1 MNDLDARATYDE
13 HDPGGMGDLIEGLP
27 AQVADAWDASASLDL
42 EGIAT
47 PAQVLVLGMGGSAIG
62 GDMLAAI
69 VAAQSPV
76 PVRVIRGY
84 DVPPGLGPET
94 LVIASS
100 NSGSTEETLTALGA
114 VLETGARVVAITRG
128 GTLGDIADEHGLPMY
143 RHDFVSPPR
152 AALGH
157 SLMPLLRIAE
167 RVGLVQECDAA
178 VVEAVAV
185 MSELRER
192 IRIDVPEADNHAKQL
207 ARRLSGKLPVVFGA
221 EHLVPAARRWRTQMA
236 ENAKTWAIA
245 DELPEADH
253 NAIVGFHRP
262 DWIPERMHAVFLRDP
277 SLHPRVRI
285 RYGLTQQALVDLHI
299 PYDVVQSSGSGPLS
313 DILSA
318 VLFGDYVSYYLAMA
332 DGVDPT
338 PIGPIDRLKARLS
351 EIEAE

>member
-1 MNDLDARATYDE
+1 MNDLDAPATYTD
-13 HDPGGMGDLIEGLP
+13 HDSGGMGDLIEGLP
-27 AQVADAWDASASLDL
+27 AQVADAWEASAPIDL
-42 EGIAT
+42 GDAGT
-47 PAQVLVLGMGGSAIG
+47 PSQVLVLGMGGSAIG
-62 GDMLAAI
+62 GDMLAAV

-94 LVIASS
+94 LVVASS
-100 NSGSTEETLTALGA
+100 NSGSTEETLTALDA
-114 VLETGARVVAITRG
+114 VFETGARVVAITRG
-128 GTLGDIADEHGLPMY
+128 GTLGAIAEERGLPIY

-167 RVGLVQECDAA
+167 RVGLVQEADAS

-185 MSELRER
+185 MAELRER
-192 IRIDVPEADNHAKQL
+192 IRIDVPESDNHAKQL
-207 ARRLSGKLPVVFGA
+207 ARRVSGKLPVVFGA
-221 EHLVPAARRWRTQMA
+221 EHLVPAARRWRAQFA

-253 NAIVGFHRP
+253 NTIVGFHRP
-262 DWIPERMHAVFLRDP
+262 GWLPERMHAIFLRDP

-285 RYGLTQQALVDLHI
+285 RYGLTQQALVDLHV
-299 PYDVVQSSGSGPLS
+299 PYDVVETNGSGPLS

-338 PIGPIDRLKARLS
+338 PIEPIDRLKARL
-351 EIEAE
+351 AEMED